1 MLKSTLRFTLSEWQN
16 SVGGALVVMSPE
28 NIAFHEIAYDTR
40 LIKDGVHSLFVALK
54 GDLQDG
60 NDYVQKAYD
69 AGVRNFLVNKM
80 LPSKIVDSVNMLIV
94 DNPLEALQKIAAF
107 HRSKSNACLVGITGS
122 NGKTIVKEWLKIML
136 SQKFNVMAS
145 PKSFNSQLGVPLSVL
160 RIEPQHEFAI
170 IEAGISKQ
178 GEMKILE
185 QIIRP
190 DIAILTNIGAPHAEH
205 FPNMQSKLDEKCAL
219 FEHANTLICSSEQAM
234 IASKMM
240 SIKHFHPQLNLVTW
254 GSHSGDNLRIIKQS
268 DANGITVMELIYND
282 ELLHF
287 NIPFQD
293 NASIENAMHVI
304 LLALLKEM
312 PVAMIQSGLN
322 LLSPLEMRLELKH
335 GKNNCLLI
343 NDSYSAD
350 IDSLRIALDF
360 AVRQKSKKSLTA
372 IISDFAESDMDAQT
386 LYQTIASLLN
396 QYDVKKLISIG
407 SFSSQLKEYF
417 QGNYHHYPSV
427 SHLLGALPEL
437 HFVNELILIKGA
449 RSFEFERIASRLEEK
464 SHDTLLEINLSAM
477 LDNLNVYRK
486 LLKSEVKTMA
496 MVKAF
501 AYGSGSYEVA
511 SLLEHHGVNYLAVAY
526 ADEGIALREAG
537 IKLPIMVMSSDARQI
552 MEMLQHQLEP
562 EIYSFNILNSLL
574 QCLKELSYNAKAAIH
589 IKLDTGMHRLGFT
602 EGEIKGLIEL
612 LKQSAQYLEVKSIF
626 SHLSSSGNS
635 TQDHI
640 TNQQVESFDRMS
652 KQIIASLN
660 YKPVRHI
667 LNTSGIAR
675 FPDAQFDMVRLGIG
689 LYGIGDETE
698 QPYLRA
704 VSRLSSKVIQIKE
717 LSKDDKLGYN
727 GLGVMPSDGKT
738 ATVAIGYADGLLRGL
753 GNGKFSLKI
762 GNDKA
767 PIIGSICMD
776 MCMVN
781 VSDIHQVKEGDRV
794 IVFES
799 AEDIRLMAKLLNTI
813 PYEILTG
820 ISSRVK
826 RVYYQD

>member
-1 MLKSTLRFTLSEWQN
+1 
-16 SVGGALVVMSPE
+16 
-28 NIAFHEIAYDTR
+28 
-40 LIKDGVHSLFVALK
+40 
-54 GDLQDG
+54 
-60 NDYVQKAYD
+60 
-69 AGVRNFLVNKM
+69 
-80 LPSKIVDSVNMLIV
+80 
-94 DNPLEALQKIAAF
+94 
-107 HRSKSNACLVGITGS
+107 
-122 NGKTIVKEWLKIML
+122 
-136 SQKFNVMAS
+136 
-145 PKSFNSQLGVPLSVL
+145 
-160 RIEPQHEFAI
+160 
-170 IEAGISKQ
+170 
-178 GEMKILE
+178 
-185 QIIRP
+185 
-190 DIAILTNIGAPHAEH
+190 
-205 FPNMQSKLDEKCAL
+205 
-219 FEHANTLICSSEQAM
+219 
-234 IASKMM
+234 
-240 SIKHFHPQLNLVTW
+240 
-254 GSHSGDNLRIIKQS
+254 
-268 DANGITVMELIYND
+268 
-282 ELLHF
+282 
-287 NIPFQD
+287 
-293 NASIENAMHVI
+293 MHVI

-372 IISDFAESDMDAQT
+372 IISDFAESDMDSQT

-427 SHLLGALPEL
+427 FHLLGALPEL

-486 LLKSEVKTMA
+486 LLKPEVKTMA

-537 IKLPIMVMSSDARQI
+537 IKLPIMVMSSDAQQI

-612 LKQSAQYLEVKSIF
+612 LKQSDQCLEVKSIF

-635 TQDHI
+635 AQDHI
-640 TNQQVESFDRMS
+640 TNQQVECFDRMS
-652 KQIIASLN
+652 KQILASLN

-762 GNDKA
+762 GKEKA
-767 PIIGSICMD
+767 PLIGSICMD
-776 MCMVN
+776 MCMLN
-781 VSDIHQVKEGDRV
+781 ISDIHQVKEGDRV